1 MLQSVLQIIENE
13 SGDAYV
19 GVATDHVIE
28 SFRNQLWADYKTGAG
43 IERALRAQFEPL
55 EEALA
60 AMGVVVWPM
69 VELEADDAL
78 ASAAHLAAKD
88 KKVEKVAIWTPDKDL
103 AQCVRGE
110 RVVQIDGRRKIVRD
124 AAGVRE
130 KFGVDPPLIPDLL
143 ALVGDA
149 ADGYPG
155 IPGIGAKTAATLLN
169 RTVRSKNSRR
179 AFSANSV
186 SSRCSSRNS
195 RRCARM
201 RRSLRRSRRC
211 AGAGRRRPLR
221 SGRSGW
227 RRRGCSSVV
236 KRRLADEGR
245 GERKMM
251 RAFLL
256 AVICGFSAAGCHQP
270 VETAQGPLPQR
281 VYFWQRDWTPAVAD
295 ALVECE
301 RRTNGVVVLGAEI
314 LWNTSG
320 PEARRASIDWDG
332 LKRSKTPCSVA
343 LRIAPFSGPFAADDA
358 NAEFIVTVARSLVD
372 TAGTHGV
379 KLEEFQIDFDCAQK
393 NLAGYRLWLRRLR
406 AVAMPPTRLVMT
418 TLPAWLEEAEFR
430 SLVGEVD
437 GFVLQVHSVPTR
449 REAGR
454 AELFDPELARKWVAR
469 AAKLGRPFSVALP
482 TYRCVAGYDENGKL
496 LGVYMDSV
504 PPKWPVGTTT
514 LEFAADAD
522 AIADAVREW
531 QRARPREMRE
541 LIWYRAPVSSDVRNW
556 HWPTLAAVMEGRRP
570 RHELR
575 VAQEGKIRWTWHS
588 LTPVKRR
595 SRWRL
600 MSRRRGAR
608 ERWRRAMRWRVGVW

>member
-1 MLQSVLQIIENE
+1 MR
-13 SGDAYV
+13 
-19 GVATDHVIE
+19 ATD
-28 SFRNQLWADYKTGAG
+28 
-43 IERALRAQFEPL
+43 
-55 EEALA
+55 
-60 AMGVVVWPM
+60 
-69 VELEADDAL
+69 
-78 ASAAHLAAKD
+78 
-88 KKVEKVAIWTPDKDL
+88 
-103 AQCVRGE
+103 
-110 RVVQIDGRRKIVRD
+110 
-124 AAGVRE
+124 
-130 KFGVDPPLIPDLL
+130 
-143 ALVGDA
+143 
-149 ADGYPG
+149 
-155 IPGIGAKTAATLLN
+155 
-169 RTVRSKNSRR
+169 
-179 AFSANSV
+179 
-186 SSRCSSRNS
+186 
-195 RRCARM
+195 
-201 RRSLRRSRRC
+201 
-211 AGAGRRRPLR
+211 
-221 SGRSGW
+221 
-227 RRRGCSSVV
+227 
-236 KRRLADEGR
+236 
-245 GERKMM
+245 
-251 RAFLL
+251 
-256 AVICGFSAAGCHQP
+256 
-270 VETAQGPLPQR
+270 
-281 VYFWQRDWTPAVAD
+281 
-295 ALVECE
+295 
-301 RRTNGVVVLGAEI
+301 NGVVVLGAEI
-314 LWNTSG
+314 LWNISG

-358 NAEFIVTVARSLVD
+358 NAEFIVTMARSLVD
-372 TAGTHGV
+372 TAGTRGV

-531 QRARPREMRE
+531 QRARPPDMRE
-541 LIWYRAPVSSDVRNW
+541 LIWYRAPVSTDVRNW

-575 VAQEGKIRWTWHS
+575 VAQEGENPVDLALVNAGEAEESLAFNVEARWREGALEAGDALEGWSVVTEQERALFIPS
-588 LTPVKRR
+588 LPPVMRLAPGARR
-595 SRWRL
+595 SIGWLRF
-600 MSRRRGAR
+600 A
-608 ERWRRAMRWRVGVW
+608 EPTTVETRVEN